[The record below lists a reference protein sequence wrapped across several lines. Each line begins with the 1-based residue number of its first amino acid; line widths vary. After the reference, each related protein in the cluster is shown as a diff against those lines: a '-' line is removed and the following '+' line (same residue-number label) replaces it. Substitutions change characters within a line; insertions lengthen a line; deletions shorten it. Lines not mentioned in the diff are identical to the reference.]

1 MNKQTKIWIT
11 LAAAATILFLI
22 FCIII
27 AKVMLGSSDVQKEE
41 TERYYFEFATVAEK
55 RVKKDDSV
63 YSASGTVTIP
73 DMSMYISRFSENITD
88 DVTVEWNAVEE
99 ELLNAFHMAIKSQKN
114 LIMVTY
120 KVEVDLAVC
129 AKEYQLTKEY
139 FEKYGSIPTEEF
151 EFTEEQI
158 TEYLIREAYQKNL
171 EVLMVE

>member
-1 MNKQTKIWIT
+1 MNKQTKLWIA

-41 TERYYFEFATVAEK
+41 TERYYFEFATVTEK

-73 DMSMYISRFSENITD
+73 DMSMYISKFSENITD
-88 DVTVEWNAVEE
+88 DETVEWNAVEE

-120 KVEVDLAVC
+120 KVEVDLASC

-171 EVLMVE
+171 EALMME

>member
-1 MNKQTKIWIT
+1 MNKQTKLWIA

-41 TERYYFEFATVAEK
+41 TERNYFEFATVAEK

-99 ELLNAFHMAIKSQKN
+99 EFLNAFHMAIKSQKD

-120 KVEVDLAVC
+120 KVEVDLSEC

-171 EVLMVE
+171 EVLMME